1 MITLFSRKFKSTN
14 GTLDQEMITIKANH
28 PASLYKPYNYF
39 GVYCSPE
46 KDGLTI
52 SRYDPDGPYT
62 EWLLRARRCVAF
74 ADISGLKPIKYN
86 ARKHEEFVMAIRS
99 SCNVDHPTVW
109 ESPNGTLFL
118 LNEPYTPLLDGGNA
132 LVEAGFTYINVPINL
147 SPYCGG
153 GQLGTGSLGTQPGT
167 RSYLITKSEHQAELA
182 SIQSKLTQAEKNA
195 PAWNDIS
202 GVSNV

>member
-1 MITLFSRKFKSTN
+1 MITLYSRRFRNFQGSIS
-14 GTLDQEMITIKANH
+14 QEMLIIQSNWPEKH
-28 PASLYKPYNYF
+28 YFPYNYF
-39 GVYCSPE
+39 GVHCSSKQYKLPV
-46 KDGLTI
+46 
-52 SRYDPDGPYT
+52 SRCTDDGPYT

-74 ADISGLKPIKYN
+74 ADISGIKPIKYN
-86 ARKHEEFVMAIRS
+86 SRKYEKFVTAIRS
-99 SCNVDHPTVW
+99 SCNIDHPTIW

-118 LNEPYTPLLDGGNA
+118 LNEPYVPLLDGGNA
-132 LVEAGFTYINVPINL
+132 LVEAGFTHINVPIDL

-182 SIQSKLTQAEKNA
+182 SIKSKLTQAAKNA

>member
-1 MITLFSRKFKSTN
+1 MTTLYSRKFRSAN
-14 GTLDQEMITIKANH
+14 GTLDQEMITIWANH
-28 PASLYKPYNYF
+28 PASFYEPYNYF
-39 GVYCSPE
+39 GVHCSTE
-46 KDGLTI
+46 KYGLTI

-74 ADISGLKPIKYN
+74 ADISGIKPIKYV
-86 ARKHEEFVMAIRS
+86 ARKHEKFVMAIRS

-118 LNEPYTPLLDGGNA
+118 LNEPYIPLLDSGNA
-132 LVEAGFTYINVPINL
+132 LVEAGFTHIEVPVNL

-153 GQLGTGSLGTQPGT
+153 GQLGPGFIGTPPGT
-167 RSYLITKSEHQAELA
+167 RSYLITKTENQTELA
-182 SIQSKLTQAEKNA
+182 SIQSKLTQAAKNA